1 MKYRSIRKCVFG
13 KELLPSTLIAVFAAT
28 ATALHAVSFAESND
42 DDMEIVTVVA
52 RNTKES
58 LQDVPVAVTTISDD
72 VMNAYRI
79 DEATDLISM
88 VPALNV
94 SVGGSGAGAQITLR
108 GVGSSFISNAF
119 DSAVAL
125 NYDGISVS
133 TQRFRQSAFF
143 DV

>member
-1 MKYRSIRKCVFG
+1 MKYRSLRNEVFG
-13 KELLPSTLIAVFAAT
+13 KAILPRLLIATFTTT
-28 ATALHAVSFAESND
+28 AIALSTASFAEVAD

-52 RNTKES
+52 RNSKES

-108 GVGSSFISNAF
+108 GVGSSFI
-119 DSAVAL
+119 
-125 NYDGISVS
+125 
-133 TQRFRQSAFF
+133 
-143 DV
+143 